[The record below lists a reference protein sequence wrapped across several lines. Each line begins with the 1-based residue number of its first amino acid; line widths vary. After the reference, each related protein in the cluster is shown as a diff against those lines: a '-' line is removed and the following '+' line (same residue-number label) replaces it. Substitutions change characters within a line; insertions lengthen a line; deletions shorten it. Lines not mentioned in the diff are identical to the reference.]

1 MSYGLQRYQKAR
13 AETTSREDILLM
25 LYEGAIRFLNQSIV
39 EFEDKGNLAEHKR
52 LLGRGRSIIE
62 EFQNTLDF
70 EKGMEIATNLF
81 ELYEYMLYALTQAN
95 VTRDMEHV
103 RSVIRVLEILLDG
116 WRGAAKQVK
125 SGSVNLNPLGMR
137 LEGV

>member
-13 AETTSREDILLM
+13 VDTTSREDILLL
-25 LYEGAIRFLNQSIV
+25 LYEGAIRFLNQSIR
-39 EFEDKGNLAEHKR
+39 ELEENGNLGEHKR

-70 EKGMEIATNLF
+70 EKGLELSVNLF

-95 VTRDMEHV
+95 LTRDMEHV
-103 RSVIRVLEILLDG
+103 RSAVRVLEILQEG
-116 WRGAAKQVK
+116 WRGAVLQVK
-125 SGSVNLNPLGMR
+125 SGNAATAAPGIR
-137 LEGV
+137 PGGV